1 MKLIKQSQIIRTI
14 FINTTEEEAS
24 YYKTILQ
31 DLKTEKQKL
40 MNEFKKRLV

>member
-1 MKLIKQSQIIRTI
+1 MKLIKQSQIIRNT

-24 YYKTILQ
+24 YYKAILQ

-40 MNEFKKRLV
+40 MNEFKRRLG